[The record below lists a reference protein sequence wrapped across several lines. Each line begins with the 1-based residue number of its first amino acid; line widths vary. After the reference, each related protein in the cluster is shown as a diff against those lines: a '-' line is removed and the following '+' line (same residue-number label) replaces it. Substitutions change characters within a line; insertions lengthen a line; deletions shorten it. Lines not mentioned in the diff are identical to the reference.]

1 MNDTD
6 KNVNMLFMRE
16 IGLEVR
22 KGQRIYDQ
30 DTGLPVTINGMSIVA
45 PGFYGGRRS
54 IEFDPYNNRKL
65 MGQLFGYFMD
75 KQSDETGVEV
85 TAYYNVDN
93 HIECRMADN
102 EIIKSKPY
110 QRDSLK
116 YLDIIMQINGGRED
130 LSSYDI
136 KAENPAVKKKGSK

>member
-1 MNDTD
+1 
-6 KNVNMLFMRE
+6 
-16 IGLEVR
+16 
-22 KGQRIYDQ
+22 
-30 DTGLPVTINGMSIVA
+30 
-45 PGFYGGRRS
+45 
-54 IEFDPYNNRKL
+54 
-65 MGQLFGYFMD
+65 
-75 KQSDETGVEV
+75 
-85 TAYYNVDN
+85 
-93 HIECRMADN
+93 MADN